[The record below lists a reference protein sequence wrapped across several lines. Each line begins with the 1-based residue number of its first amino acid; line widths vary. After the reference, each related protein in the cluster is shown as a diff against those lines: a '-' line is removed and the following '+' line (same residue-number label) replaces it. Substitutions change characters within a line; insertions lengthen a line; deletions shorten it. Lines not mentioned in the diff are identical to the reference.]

1 MTRPP
6 SSRRTSRRLL
16 AVATLVVLAACDAS
30 EDEPTVFQTLPEVT
44 ATPSTAEPSPSVP
57 SEVEAAAPPSAAPT
71 VPAGPEAMP
80 TDGGSGSDGS
90 DSDGSVNGTSAA
102 PSDPADIARE
112 LGLDGMIEL
121 IGQDPEAAGERGEDL
136 LRELERVRDKPDGK
150 RIERAL
156 DRLRDWADDGD
167 IHPDVAEATRVV
179 LTELEAD
186 PDSDD
191 PNNADPDNPDN
202 HEDEDDDD
210 DD

>member
-1 MTRPP
+1 
-6 SSRRTSRRLL
+6 
-16 AVATLVVLAACDAS
+16 
-30 EDEPTVFQTLPEVT
+30 
-44 ATPSTAEPSPSVP
+44 
-57 SEVEAAAPPSAAPT
+57 
-71 VPAGPEAMP
+71 MP
-80 TDGGSGSDGS
+80 TDGDGSDGGSGSDGS
-90 DSDGSVNGTSAA
+90 DSHGSDGGSVNGASAA

-112 LGLDGMIEL
+112 LGLEGMIEL

-179 LTELEAD
+179 LTELETD

-191 PNNADPDNPDN
+191 PDNADPDNPDN
-202 HEDEDDDD
+202 PDNPEDDDD

>member
-16 AVATLVVLAACDAS
+16 AVATLVVLAACGAS

-44 ATPSTAEPSPSVP
+44 TTERTAEPSSATP
-57 SEVEAAAPPSAAPT
+57 SEVETTTPSSASPT
-71 VPAGPEAMP
+71 VPAGPEATP
-80 TDGGSGSDGS
+80 TVGASDSDGS
-90 DSDGSVNGTSAA
+90 DSDGSDSGASAA

-112 LGLDGMIEL
+112 LGLEGMIEL

-167 IHPDVAEATRVV
+167 IHPDLAEATRVV

-186 PDSDD
+186 PDDAD
-191 PNNADPDNPDN
+191 PDNPDNPDN
-202 HEDEDDDD
+202 HEDDDDD
-210 DD
+210 D

>member
-1 MTRPP
+1 MTRRP

-16 AVATLVVLAACDAS
+16 AVATLVVLAACSAS

-44 ATPSTAEPSPSVP
+44 PTPSTAAPSPSAP
-57 SEVEAAAPPSAAPT
+57 SEAEATAPSNVAPSA
-71 VPAGPEAMP
+71 PAGPEATP
-80 TDGGSGSDGS
+80 TDGDGSDG
-90 DSDGSVNGTSAA
+90 GSVNGAAAA

-112 LGLDGMIEL
+112 LGLEGMIEL
-121 IGQDPEAAGERGEDL
+121 IGQDPGAAGERGEDL

-156 DRLRDWADDGD
+156 DRLQDWADDGD

-179 LTELEAD
+179 LTELEAA

-191 PNNADPDNPDN
+191 PDNADPDNPDN
-202 HEDEDDDD
+202 PDNHEDDDD